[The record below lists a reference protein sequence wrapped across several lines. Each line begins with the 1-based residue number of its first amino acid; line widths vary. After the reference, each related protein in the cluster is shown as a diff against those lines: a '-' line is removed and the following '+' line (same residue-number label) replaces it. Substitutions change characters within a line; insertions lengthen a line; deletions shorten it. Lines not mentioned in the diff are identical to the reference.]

1 MKKMNEKQKESLKRI
16 LLYLAAAVILFFLF
30 PSAGKFKYEYQKGRP
45 WMHETLIAPF
55 DFPIYKT
62 QQEIEQERDSILQLF
77 SPYFQLDTSIAYQ
90 QSARLDS
97 SFTKIFSQAVTK
109 MVEEKLVPSY
119 LKQELLMQENDFRT
133 AVLHSLRSI
142 YNQGIVSSV
151 EWNKNQFKQSKTIQ
165 IIRNNVSSQVAFN
178 SLYTEVSAYRYL
190 IGNVREQPGLK
201 AYSADQTEQLLHF
214 MNLNEYITGNLFYD
228 ARKTELERKSLVS
241 NISLTE
247 GMVLEGERIISKG
260 EIVSDEKFKIL
271 ESLRIEYNQRVGIT
285 GHKILLLLGQFILS
299 ILSVLMIFLFLQS
312 FRKEV
317 FGNQLKT
324 LFILFIIL
332 FMSALTRLVIS
343 YSQLSVYV
351 IPFALIA
358 IIVKTFYDSR
368 IALFILITTLFIT
381 AFWVP
386 NAFEFVFM
394 NFVAGIVAI
403 FSLSN
408 QYRRGKL
415 FITSVLVLLA
425 YTVVFAGISL
435 LEEGRWNSVSWGELF
450 WFTGNSLL
458 LLSAYPL
465 MFIFEKTFGF
475 LSDASLTELSDTNQ
489 PLLRQLAELAPGTFQ
504 HSLQVANL
512 AEDAVRHIGG
522 NALLVRTGALYHDIG
537 KMENPL
543 YFIENQTPG
552 TNIHEHFDAAESAR
566 IVISHVENGLLL
578 ARKNGLPEQISDF
591 ISTHHGT
598 TLARY
603 FYYTWLKNNKE
614 ESNSE
619 HLFRYPGPRPFSKE
633 TAVVMMADAVEAA
646 SRSLTKVDE
655 SSLTALVNEIIDQQ
669 MHEEQFNDADIT
681 FKDITTIKNVFI
693 QRLRNIYHARIAY
706 PKRPLK

>member
-1 MKKMNEKQKESLKRI
+1 MTQIHKESLKRI
-16 LLYLAAAVILFFLF
+16 LLYIAAACILFFLF

-55 DFPIYKT
+55 DFPVHKT
-62 QQEIEQERDSILQLF
+62 RQEIEQERDSILKSF

-90 QSARLDS
+90 QCARLDS
-97 SFTKIFSQAVTK
+97 SFARVFAQAVEK
-109 MVEEKLVPSY
+109 MMEEKLVPNY
-119 LKQELLMQENDFRT
+119 LKQELLMLGSDFRSALLNSFKT
-133 AVLHSLRSI
+133 I

-151 EWNKNQFKQSKTIQ
+151 EWNKNQFKQSKFIQ
-165 IIRNNVSSQVAFN
+165 VIRNNVSSQVALTDLF
-178 SLYTEVSAYRYL
+178 TEVSAYRFL
-190 IGNVREQPGLK
+190 IGAVKEQPGLK
-201 AYSADQTEQLLHF
+201 TYSPDQTEQLLHF
-214 MNLNEYITGNLFYD
+214 MNLNEYISGNLFYD
-228 ARKTELERKSLVS
+228 ARKTELERKSLVD
-241 NISLTE
+241 NISLTK

-260 EIVSDEKFKIL
+260 EIVSEEKFNIL
-271 ESLRIEYNQRVGIT
+271 ESLRIEYNERVGTT

-332 FMSALTRLVIS
+332 FMSALTRLVLS

-358 IIVKTFYDSR
+358 VIVKIFYDSR
-368 IALFILITTLFIT
+368 IALFVLIITLFIT

-415 FITSVLVLLA
+415 FVTSVLVLLA
-425 YTVVFAGISL
+425 YIVVFTGISL
-435 LEEGRWNSVSWGELF
+435 LEEGRWNSMSWGELF
-450 WFTGNSLL
+450 WFIGNSLL

-475 LSDASLTELSDTNQ
+475 LSDASLTELADTNQ

-512 AEDAVRHIGG
+512 AEDAIRHIGG

-543 YFIENQTPG
+543 YFIENQIPG
-552 TNIHEHFDAAESAR
+552 TNIHEQFDAAESAR

-578 ARKNGLPEQISDF
+578 AQKNSLPKQISDF

-603 FYYTWLKNNKE
+603 FYYTWLKDHKE
-614 ESNSE
+614 ENYSE
-619 HLFRYPGPRPFSKE
+619 HQFRYPGPRPFSKE

-646 SRSLTKVDE
+646 SRSLTKFDE

-669 MHEEQFNDADIT
+669 MQDEQFNDADILS
-681 FKDITTIKNVFI
+681 KILP
-693 QRLRNIYHARIAY
+693 Q
-706 PKRPLK
+706 

>member
-1 MKKMNEKQKESLKRI
+1 MNEKQKESLKRI

-30 PSAGKFKYEYQKGRP
+30 PSEGKFKYEYQKGRP

-214 MNLNEYITGNLFYD
+214 LNLNEYITGNLFYD

-285 GHKILLLLGQFILS
+285 GHKILLFLGQFILS

>member
-1 MKKMNEKQKESLKRI
+1 
-16 LLYLAAAVILFFLF
+16 
-30 PSAGKFKYEYQKGRP
+30 
-45 WMHETLIAPF
+45 MHETLIAPF

-62 QQEIEQERDSILQLF
+62 QQEIEQERDSILKSF
-77 SPYFQLDTSIAYQ
+77 SPYFQLDTTIAYQ

-97 SFTKIFSQAVTK
+97 SFTKIYHLAITK
-109 MVEEKLVPSY
+109 MAEEKLIPYY
-119 LKQELLMQENDFRT
+119 LKQELFLQKNDFRG
-133 AVLHSLRSI
+133 AVLHSLKSL
-142 YNQGIVSSV
+142 YNQGIMSSV
-151 EWNKNQFKQSKTIQ
+151 EWNKNQYKQSHFIQ
-165 IIRNNVSSQVAFN
+165 LIRNNVSSQVASN
-178 SLYTEVSAYRYL
+178 NLYTEVSAYHFL
-190 IGNVREQPGLK
+190 IGSVKELPGLK
-201 AYSADQTEQLLHF
+201 AYSTDQIELLLHL
-214 MNLNEYITGNLFYD
+214 MNLNEYISGNLFYD

-260 EIVSDEKFKIL
+260 EIVSDEKFRIL
-271 ESLRIEYNQRVGIT
+271 ESLRIEYNQRMGFA
-285 GHKILLLLGQFILS
+285 GHKILLLLGQFIIS
-299 ILSVLMIFLFLQS
+299 IISVLMIFLFLQS

-317 FGNQLKT
+317 FSNQLKT

-332 FMSALTRLVIS
+332 FMSALTRLVIN

-368 IALFILITTLFIT
+368 IALFILITTLYIT

-425 YTVVFAGISL
+425 YTAVYAGISL
-435 LEEGRWNSVSWGELF
+435 LEEGRWTSESWTELF
-450 WFTGNSLL
+450 WFVGNSLL

-512 AEDAVRHIGG
+512 AEDAVRHLGG
-522 NALLVRTGALYHDIG
+522 NVLLVRTGALYHDIG

-543 YFIENQTPG
+543 YFIENQMPG
-552 TNIHEHFDAAESAR
+552 SNIHEHFDPAESAK
-566 IVISHVENGLLL
+566 IVINHVENGLLL
-578 ARKNGLPEQISDF
+578 AKKNGLPEQISDF

-603 FYYTWLKNNKE
+603 FYYKWLENNKE

-619 HLFRYPGPRPFSKE
+619 KLFRYPGPLPFSKE

-646 SRSLTKVDE
+646 SRSLAKVDE
-655 SSLTALVNEIIDQQ
+655 SSLTTLVNEIIDQQ
-669 MHEEQFNDADIT
+669 LNEEQFNNADLT

-693 QRLRNIYHARIAY
+693 QRLQNIYHARIAY
-706 PKRPLK
+706 PKKPL

>member
-1 MKKMNEKQKESLKRI
+1 MNEKQKESLKRI

-62 QQEIEQERDSILQLF
+62 QQDIEQEHDSLLMSF
-77 SPYFQLDTSIAYQ
+77 SPYFQIDTSITYQ
-90 QSARLDS
+90 QFVRLDS
-97 SFTKIFSQAVTK
+97 SFTKIFSQVAAK
-109 MVEEKLVPSY
+109 MVEEKRVPHY
-119 LKQELLMQENDFRT
+119 LKPALLMQENDFR
-133 AVLHSLRSI
+133 AALLHSLRSI
-142 YNQGIVSSV
+142 YHQGIVSGV
-151 EWNKNQFKQSKTIQ
+151 EWNKNPYKQSKTIQ
-165 IIRNNVSSQVAFN
+165 VIRNNVSSQVALN
-178 SLYTEVSAYRYL
+178 NLYTEVSAYHFL
-190 IGNVREQPGLK
+190 IDNVREQLGMK
-201 AYSADQTEQLLHF
+201 AYSPDQTDQILHL
-214 MNLNEYITGNLFYD
+214 MNLNEFITGNLFYD
-228 ARKTELERKSLVS
+228 ARKTELERKSLFS

-260 EIVSDEKFKIL
+260 EMVSDERFKIL
-271 ESLRIEYNQRVGIT
+271 ESLRIEFNQRVGIT
-285 GHKILLLLGQFILS
+285 GNKILLLLGQFILS

-317 FGNQLKT
+317 FSNQLKT

-332 FMSALTRLVIS
+332 FMSAITRMVIS
-343 YSQLSVYV
+343 YSQLTVYV

-425 YTVVFAGISL
+425 YAVVFAGISL
-435 LEEGRWNSVSWGELF
+435 IEEGRWNSVSWGKLF

-522 NALLVRTGALYHDIG
+522 NTLLVRTGALYHDIG

-543 YFIENQTPG
+543 YFIENQMPG
-552 TNIHEHFDAAESAR
+552 VNIHQHFDAAESAK

-614 ESNSE
+614 ESDLE

-646 SRSLTKVDE
+646 SRSLAKVDE
-655 SSLTALVNEIIDQQ
+655 PTLSALVNEIIDQQ

>member
-1 MKKMNEKQKESLKRI
+1 MNEKQKDSLKRI

-62 QQEIEQERDSILQLF
+62 QQEIEQERDSTMQLF

-90 QSARLDS
+90 QSARVDS
-97 SFTKIFSQAVTK
+97 SFIKIFSQAVTK

-119 LKQELLMQENDFRT
+119 LKQELLMQENDFRA

-165 IIRNNVSSQVAFN
+165 IIRNNVSSLVALN

-214 MNLNEYITGNLFYD
+214 MNLNGYITGNLFYD

-271 ESLRIEYNQRVGIT
+271 ESLRIEYNQRVGIS

>member
-1 MKKMNEKQKESLKRI
+1 MTQIHKESLKRI
-16 LLYLAAAVILFFLF
+16 LLYIAAACILFFLF

-55 DFPIYKT
+55 DFPVHKT
-62 QQEIEQERDSILQLF
+62 RQEIEQERDSILKSF

-90 QSARLDS
+90 QCARLDS
-97 SFTKIFSQAVTK
+97 SFARIFAQAVEK
-109 MVEEKLVPSY
+109 MMEEKLVPNY
-119 LKQELLMQENDFRT
+119 LKQELLMLGSDFRSALLNSFKT
-133 AVLHSLRSI
+133 I

-151 EWNKNQFKQSKTIQ
+151 EWNKNQFKQSKFIQ
-165 IIRNNVSSQVAFN
+165 VIRNNVSSQVALTDLF
-178 SLYTEVSAYRYL
+178 TEVSAYRFL
-190 IGNVREQPGLK
+190 IGAVKEQPGLK
-201 AYSADQTEQLLHF
+201 TYSPDQTEQLLHF
-214 MNLNEYITGNLFYD
+214 MNLNEYISGNLFYD
-228 ARKTELERKSLVS
+228 ARKTELERKSLVD
-241 NISLTE
+241 NISLTK

-260 EIVSDEKFKIL
+260 EIVSEEKFNIL
-271 ESLRIEYNQRVGIT
+271 ESLRIEYNERVGTT

-332 FMSALTRLVIS
+332 FMSALTRLVLS

-358 IIVKTFYDSR
+358 VIVKIFYDSR
-368 IALFILITTLFIT
+368 IALFVLIITLFIT

-415 FITSVLVLLA
+415 FVTSVLVLLA
-425 YTVVFAGISL
+425 YIVVFTGISL
-435 LEEGRWNSVSWGELF
+435 LEEGRWNSMSWGELF
-450 WFTGNSLL
+450 WFIGNSLL

-475 LSDASLTELSDTNQ
+475 LSDASLTELADTNQ

-512 AEDAVRHIGG
+512 AEDAIRHIGG

-543 YFIENQTPG
+543 YFIENQIPG
-552 TNIHEHFDAAESAR
+552 TNIHEQFDAAESAR

-578 ARKNGLPEQISDF
+578 AQKNSLPKQISDF

-603 FYYTWLKNNKE
+603 FYYTWLKDHE
-614 ESNSE
+614 EENYSE
-619 HLFRYPGPRPFSKE
+619 RQFRYPGPRPFSKE

-646 SRSLTKVDE
+646 SRSLTKFDE

-669 MHEEQFNDADIT
+669 MQDEQFNDADIT

-706 PKRPLK
+706 PKKPPK

>member
-1 MKKMNEKQKESLKRI
+1 MNEKQKESLKRI

-285 GHKILLLLGQFILS
+285 GHKILLFLGQFILS

>member
-1 MKKMNEKQKESLKRI
+1 
-16 LLYLAAAVILFFLF
+16 
-30 PSAGKFKYEYQKGRP
+30 
-45 WMHETLIAPF
+45 MHETLIAPF

-62 QQEIEQERDSILQLF
+62 QQEIEQERDSILKSF
-77 SPYFQLDTSIAYQ
+77 SPYFQLDTTIAYQ

-97 SFTKIFSQAVTK
+97 SFTKIYHLAITK
-109 MVEEKLVPSY
+109 MAEEKLIPYY
-119 LKQELLMQENDFRT
+119 LKQELLLQENDFRG
-133 AVLHSLRSI
+133 AVLHSLKSL
-142 YNQGIVSSV
+142 YNQGIMSSV
-151 EWNKNQFKQSKTIQ
+151 EWNKNQYKQSHFIQ
-165 IIRNNVSSQVAFN
+165 LIRNNVSSQVASN
-178 SLYTEVSAYRYL
+178 NLYTEVSAYHFL
-190 IGNVREQPGLK
+190 IGSVKELPGLK
-201 AYSADQTEQLLHF
+201 AYSTDQIELLLHL
-214 MNLNEYITGNLFYD
+214 MNLNEYISGNLFYD

-260 EIVSDEKFKIL
+260 EIVSDEKFRIL
-271 ESLRIEYNQRVGIT
+271 ESLRIEYNQRMGFA

-299 ILSVLMIFLFLQS
+299 IISVLMIFLFLQS

-317 FGNQLKT
+317 FSNQLKT

-332 FMSALTRLVIS
+332 FMSALTRLVIN

-368 IALFILITTLFIT
+368 IALFILITTLYIT

-425 YTVVFAGISL
+425 YTAVYAGISL
-435 LEEGRWNSVSWGELF
+435 LEEGRWTSESWTELF
-450 WFTGNSLL
+450 WFVGNSLL

-512 AEDAVRHIGG
+512 AEDAVRHLGG
-522 NALLVRTGALYHDIG
+522 NVLLVRTGALYHDIG

-543 YFIENQTPG
+543 YFIENQMPG
-552 TNIHEHFDAAESAR
+552 SNIHEHFDPAESAK
-566 IVISHVENGLLL
+566 IVINHVENGLLL
-578 ARKNGLPEQISDF
+578 AKKNGLPEQISDF

-603 FYYTWLKNNKE
+603 FYYKWLENNKE

-619 HLFRYPGPRPFSKE
+619 KLFRYPGPRPFSKE

-646 SRSLTKVDE
+646 SRSLAKVDE
-655 SSLTALVNEIIDQQ
+655 SSLTTLVNEIIDQQ
-669 MHEEQFNDADIT
+669 LNEEQFNNADLT

-693 QRLRNIYHARIAY
+693 QRLQNIYHARIAY
-706 PKRPLK
+706 PKKPL

>member
-1 MKKMNEKQKESLKRI
+1 MNEKQKESLKRI

>member
-1 MKKMNEKQKESLKRI
+1 MTQIHKESLKRI
-16 LLYLAAAVILFFLF
+16 LLYIAAACILFFLF

-55 DFPIYKT
+55 DFPVHKT
-62 QQEIEQERDSILQLF
+62 RQEIEQERDSILKSF

-90 QSARLDS
+90 QCARLDS
-97 SFTKIFSQAVTK
+97 SFARIFAQAVEK
-109 MVEEKLVPSY
+109 MMEEKLVPNY
-119 LKQELLMQENDFRT
+119 LKQELLMLGNDFRS
-133 AVLHSLRSI
+133 AVLNSLKTI

-151 EWNKNQFKQSKTIQ
+151 EWNKNQFKQSKFIQ
-165 IIRNNVSSQVAFN
+165 VIRNNVSSQVALTDLF
-178 SLYTEVSAYRYL
+178 TEVSAYRFL
-190 IGNVREQPGLK
+190 IGAVKQQPGLK
-201 AYSADQTEQLLHF
+201 TYSSGQTEQLLHF
-214 MNLNEYITGNLFYD
+214 MNLNEYISGNLFYD
-228 ARKTELERKSLVS
+228 ARKTELERKSLVD
-241 NISLTE
+241 NISLTK

-260 EIVSDEKFKIL
+260 EIVSEEKFNIL
-271 ESLRIEYNQRVGIT
+271 ESLRIEYNERVGTT

-332 FMSALTRLVIS
+332 FMSALTRLVLS

-358 IIVKTFYDSR
+358 VIVKIFYDSR
-368 IALFILITTLFIT
+368 IALFVLIITLFIT

-415 FITSVLVLLA
+415 FVTSVLVLLA
-425 YTVVFAGISL
+425 YVVVFTGISL
-435 LEEGRWNSVSWGELF
+435 LEEGRWNSMSWGELF
-450 WFTGNSLL
+450 WFIGNSLL

-475 LSDASLTELSDTNQ
+475 LSDASLTELADTNQ

-512 AEDAVRHIGG
+512 AEDAIRHIGG
-522 NALLVRTGALYHDIG
+522 NTLLVRTGALYHDIG

-543 YFIENQTPG
+543 YFIENQIPG
-552 TNIHEHFDAAESAR
+552 TNIHEQFDAAESAR

-578 ARKNGLPEQISDF
+578 AQKNSLPEQISDF

-603 FYYTWLKNNKE
+603 FYYTWLKDHKE
-614 ESNSE
+614 ENYSE
-619 HLFRYPGPRPFSKE
+619 RQFRYPGPRPFSKE

-646 SRSLTKVDE
+646 SRSLTKFDE

-669 MHEEQFNDADIT
+669 MQDEQFNDADIT

-706 PKRPLK
+706 PKKPPK

>member
-1 MKKMNEKQKESLKRI
+1 MNEKQKESLKRI

-214 MNLNEYITGNLFYD
+214 LNLNEYITGNLFYD

>member
-1 MKKMNEKQKESLKRI
+1 MTQIHKESLKRI
-16 LLYLAAAVILFFLF
+16 LLYIAAACILFFLF

-55 DFPIYKT
+55 DFPVHKT
-62 QQEIEQERDSILQLF
+62 RQEIEQERDSILKSF

-90 QSARLDS
+90 QCARLDS
-97 SFTKIFSQAVTK
+97 SFARIFAQAVEK
-109 MVEEKLVPSY
+109 MMEEKLVPNY
-119 LKQELLMQENDFRT
+119 LKQELLMLGNDFRS
-133 AVLHSLRSI
+133 AVLNSLKTI

-151 EWNKNQFKQSKTIQ
+151 EWNKNQFKQSKFIQ
-165 IIRNNVSSQVAFN
+165 VIRNNVSSQVALTDLF
-178 SLYTEVSAYRYL
+178 TEVSAYRFL
-190 IGNVREQPGLK
+190 IGAVKEQPRLK
-201 AYSADQTEQLLHF
+201 TYSPDQTEQLLHF
-214 MNLNEYITGNLFYD
+214 MNLNEYISGNLFYD
-228 ARKTELERKSLVS
+228 ARKTELERKSLVD
-241 NISLTE
+241 NISLTK

-260 EIVSDEKFKIL
+260 EIVSEEKFNIL
-271 ESLRIEYNQRVGIT
+271 ESLRIEYNERVGTT

-332 FMSALTRLVIS
+332 FMSALTRLVLS

-358 IIVKTFYDSR
+358 VIVKIFYDSR
-368 IALFILITTLFIT
+368 IALFVLIITLFIT

-415 FITSVLVLLA
+415 FVTSVLVLLA
-425 YTVVFAGISL
+425 YIVVFTGISL
-435 LEEGRWNSVSWGELF
+435 LEEGRWNSMSWGELF
-450 WFTGNSLL
+450 WFIGNSLL

-475 LSDASLTELSDTNQ
+475 LSDASLTELADTNQ

-512 AEDAVRHIGG
+512 AEDAIRHIGG

-543 YFIENQTPG
+543 YFIENQIPG
-552 TNIHEHFDAAESAR
+552 TNIHEQFDAAESAR

-578 ARKNGLPEQISDF
+578 AQKNSLPKQISDF

-603 FYYTWLKNNKE
+603 FYYTWLKDHKE
-614 ESNSE
+614 ENYSE
-619 HLFRYPGPRPFSKE
+619 HQFRYPGPRPFSKE

-646 SRSLTKVDE
+646 SRSLTKFDE

-669 MHEEQFNDADIT
+669 MQDEQFNDADIT

-706 PKRPLK
+706 PKKPPK

>member
-1 MKKMNEKQKESLKRI
+1 MNEKQKESLKRI

-543 YFIENQTPG
+543 YFIENQTHG

>member
-1 MKKMNEKQKESLKRI
+1 MNEKQKESLKRI

-62 QQEIEQERDSILQLF
+62 QQEIEQERDSIMQLF

-97 SFTKIFSQAVTK
+97 SFKKIFSQAVTK

-119 LKQELLMQENDFRT
+119 LKQELLMQENDFRA

-165 IIRNNVSSQVAFN
+165 IIRNNVSSQVALN
-178 SLYTEVSAYRYL
+178 SLYAEVSAYRFL

-435 LEEGRWNSVSWGELF
+435 LEEGRWSSVSWGELF

>member
-1 MKKMNEKQKESLKRI
+1 L
-16 LLYLAAAVILFFLF
+16 
-30 PSAGKFKYEYQKGRP
+30 
-45 WMHETLIAPF
+45 HETLIAPF

-62 QQEIEQERDSILQLF
+62 QQEIEQERDSILKSF
-77 SPYFQLDTSIAYQ
+77 SPYFQLDTTIAYQ

-97 SFTKIFSQAVTK
+97 SFTKIYHLAITK
-109 MVEEKLVPSY
+109 MAEEKLIPYY
-119 LKQELLMQENDFRT
+119 LKQELLLQENDFRG
-133 AVLHSLRSI
+133 AVLHSLKSL
-142 YNQGIVSSV
+142 YNQGIMSSV
-151 EWNKNQFKQSKTIQ
+151 EWNKNQYKQSHFIQ
-165 IIRNNVSSQVAFN
+165 LIRNNVSSQVASN
-178 SLYTEVSAYRYL
+178 NLYTEVSAYHFL
-190 IGNVREQPGLK
+190 IGSVKELPGLK
-201 AYSADQTEQLLHF
+201 AYSTDQIELLLHL
-214 MNLNEYITGNLFYD
+214 MNLNEYISGNLFYD

-260 EIVSDEKFKIL
+260 EIVSDEKFRIL
-271 ESLRIEYNQRVGIT
+271 ESLRIEYNQRMGFA

-299 ILSVLMIFLFLQS
+299 IISVLMIFLFLQS

-317 FGNQLKT
+317 FSNQLKT

-332 FMSALTRLVIS
+332 FMSALTRLVIN

-368 IALFILITTLFIT
+368 IALFILITTLYIT

-425 YTVVFAGISL
+425 YTAVYAGISL
-435 LEEGRWNSVSWGELF
+435 LEEGRWTSESWTELF
-450 WFTGNSLL
+450 WFVGNSLL

-512 AEDAVRHIGG
+512 AEDAVRHLGG
-522 NALLVRTGALYHDIG
+522 NVLLVRTGALYHDIG

-543 YFIENQTPG
+543 YFIENQMPG
-552 TNIHEHFDAAESAR
+552 SNIHEHFDPAESAK
-566 IVISHVENGLLL
+566 IVINHVENGLLL
-578 ARKNGLPEQISDF
+578 AKKNGLPEQISDF

-603 FYYTWLKNNKE
+603 FYYKWLENNKE

-619 HLFRYPGPRPFSKE
+619 KLFRYPGPRPFSKE

-646 SRSLTKVDE
+646 SRSLAKVDE
-655 SSLTALVNEIIDQQ
+655 SSLTTLVNEIIDQQ
-669 MHEEQFNDADIT
+669 LNEEQFNNADLT

-693 QRLRNIYHARIAY
+693 QRLQNIYHARIAY
-706 PKRPLK
+706 PKKPL

>member
-1 MKKMNEKQKESLKRI
+1 MTQIHKESLKRI
-16 LLYLAAAVILFFLF
+16 LLYIAAACILFFLF

-55 DFPIYKT
+55 DFPVHKT
-62 QQEIEQERDSILQLF
+62 RQEIEQERDSILKSF

-90 QSARLDS
+90 QCARLDS
-97 SFTKIFSQAVTK
+97 SFARIFAQAVEK
-109 MVEEKLVPSY
+109 MMEEKLVPNY
-119 LKQELLMQENDFRT
+119 LKQELLMLGSDFRS
-133 AVLHSLRSI
+133 ALLNSLKTI

-151 EWNKNQFKQSKTIQ
+151 EWNKNQFKQSKFIQ
-165 IIRNNVSSQVAFN
+165 VIRNNVSSQVALTDLF
-178 SLYTEVSAYRYL
+178 TEVSAYRFL
-190 IGNVREQPGLK
+190 IGAVKEQPGLK
-201 AYSADQTEQLLHF
+201 TYSPDQTEQLLHF
-214 MNLNEYITGNLFYD
+214 MNLNEYISGNLFYD
-228 ARKTELERKSLVS
+228 ARKTELERKSLVD
-241 NISLTE
+241 NISLTK

-260 EIVSDEKFKIL
+260 EIVSEEKFNIL
-271 ESLRIEYNQRVGIT
+271 ESLRIEYNERVGTT

-332 FMSALTRLVIS
+332 FMSALTRLVLS

-358 IIVKTFYDSR
+358 VIVKIFYDSR
-368 IALFILITTLFIT
+368 IALFVLIITLFIT

-415 FITSVLVLLA
+415 FVTSVLVLLA
-425 YTVVFAGISL
+425 YIVVFTGISL
-435 LEEGRWNSVSWGELF
+435 LEEGRWNSMSWGELF
-450 WFTGNSLL
+450 WFIGNSLL

-475 LSDASLTELSDTNQ
+475 LSDASLTELADTNQ

-512 AEDAVRHIGG
+512 AEDAIRHIGG

-543 YFIENQTPG
+543 YFIENQIPG
-552 TNIHEHFDAAESAR
+552 TNIHEQFDAAESAR

-578 ARKNGLPEQISDF
+578 AQKNSLPKQISDF

-603 FYYTWLKNNKE
+603 FYYTWLKDHKE
-614 ESNSE
+614 ENYSE
-619 HLFRYPGPRPFSKE
+619 HQFRYPGPRPFSKE

-646 SRSLTKVDE
+646 SRSLTKFDE

-669 MHEEQFNDADIT
+669 MQDEQFNDADIT

-706 PKRPLK
+706 PKKPPK

>member
-1 MKKMNEKQKESLKRI
+1 
-16 LLYLAAAVILFFLF
+16 
-30 PSAGKFKYEYQKGRP
+30 
-45 WMHETLIAPF
+45 MHETLIAPF

-62 QQEIEQERDSILQLF
+62 QQEIEQERDSILKSF
-77 SPYFQLDTSIAYQ
+77 SPYFQLDTTIAYQ

-97 SFTKIFSQAVTK
+97 SFTKIYHLAITK
-109 MVEEKLVPSY
+109 MAEEKLIPYY
-119 LKQELLMQENDFRT
+119 LKQELFLQENDFRG
-133 AVLHSLRSI
+133 AVLHSLKSL
-142 YNQGIVSSV
+142 YNQGIMSSV
-151 EWNKNQFKQSKTIQ
+151 EWNKNQYKQSHFIQ
-165 IIRNNVSSQVAFN
+165 LIRNNVSSQVASN
-178 SLYTEVSAYRYL
+178 NLYTEVSAYHFL
-190 IGNVREQPGLK
+190 IGSVKELPGLK
-201 AYSADQTEQLLHF
+201 AYSTDQIELLLHL
-214 MNLNEYITGNLFYD
+214 MNLNEYISGNLFYD

-260 EIVSDEKFKIL
+260 EIVSDEKFRIL
-271 ESLRIEYNQRVGIT
+271 ESLRIEYNQRMGFA
-285 GHKILLLLGQFILS
+285 GHKILLLLGQFIIS
-299 ILSVLMIFLFLQS
+299 IISVLMIFLFLQS

-317 FGNQLKT
+317 FSNQLKT

-332 FMSALTRLVIS
+332 FMSALTRLVIN

-368 IALFILITTLFIT
+368 IALFILITTLYIT

-425 YTVVFAGISL
+425 YTAVYAGISL
-435 LEEGRWNSVSWGELF
+435 LEEGRWTSESWTELF
-450 WFTGNSLL
+450 WFVGNSLL

-512 AEDAVRHIGG
+512 AEDAVRHLGG
-522 NALLVRTGALYHDIG
+522 NVLLVRTGALYHDIG

-543 YFIENQTPG
+543 YFIENQMPG
-552 TNIHEHFDAAESAR
+552 SNIHEHFDPAESAK
-566 IVISHVENGLLL
+566 IVINHVENGLLL
-578 ARKNGLPEQISDF
+578 AKKNGLPEQISDF

-603 FYYTWLKNNKE
+603 FYYKWLENNKE

-619 HLFRYPGPRPFSKE
+619 KLFRYPGPLPFSKE

-646 SRSLTKVDE
+646 SRSLAKVDE
-655 SSLTALVNEIIDQQ
+655 SSLTTLVNEIIDQQ
-669 MHEEQFNDADIT
+669 LNEEQFNNADLT

-693 QRLRNIYHARIAY
+693 QRLQNIYHARIAY
-706 PKRPLK
+706 PKKPL

>member
-1 MKKMNEKQKESLKRI
+1 
-16 LLYLAAAVILFFLF
+16 
-30 PSAGKFKYEYQKGRP
+30 
-45 WMHETLIAPF
+45 MHETLIAPF

-62 QQEIEQERDSILQLF
+62 QQEIEQERDSILKSF
-77 SPYFQLDTSIAYQ
+77 SPYFQLDTTIAYQ

-97 SFTKIFSQAVTK
+97 SFTKIYHLAITK
-109 MVEEKLVPSY
+109 MAEEKLIPYY
-119 LKQELLMQENDFRT
+119 LKQELLLQENDFRG
-133 AVLHSLRSI
+133 AVLHSLKSL
-142 YNQGIVSSV
+142 YNQGIMSSV
-151 EWNKNQFKQSKTIQ
+151 EWNKNQYKQSHFIQ
-165 IIRNNVSSQVAFN
+165 LIRNNVSSQVASN
-178 SLYTEVSAYRYL
+178 NLYTEVSAYHFL
-190 IGNVREQPGLK
+190 IGSVKELPGLK
-201 AYSADQTEQLLHF
+201 AYSTDQIELLLHL
-214 MNLNEYITGNLFYD
+214 MNLNEYISGNLFYD

-260 EIVSDEKFKIL
+260 EIVSDEKFRIL
-271 ESLRIEYNQRVGIT
+271 ESLRIEYNQRMGFA

-299 ILSVLMIFLFLQS
+299 IISVLMIFLFLQS

-317 FGNQLKT
+317 FSNQLKT

-332 FMSALTRLVIS
+332 FMSALTRLVIN

-368 IALFILITTLFIT
+368 IALFILITTLYIT

-394 NFVAGIVAI
+394 NFVVGIVAI

-425 YTVVFAGISL
+425 YTAVYAGISL
-435 LEEGRWNSVSWGELF
+435 LEEGRWTSESWTELF
-450 WFTGNSLL
+450 WFVGNSLL

-512 AEDAVRHIGG
+512 AEDAVRHLGG
-522 NALLVRTGALYHDIG
+522 NVLLVRTGALYHDIG

-543 YFIENQTPG
+543 YFIENQMPG
-552 TNIHEHFDAAESAR
+552 TNIHEHFDPAESAK
-566 IVISHVENGLLL
+566 IVINHVENGLLL
-578 ARKNGLPEQISDF
+578 AKKNGLPEQISDF

-603 FYYTWLKNNKE
+603 FYYKWLENNKE

-619 HLFRYPGPRPFSKE
+619 KLFRYPGPLPFSKE

-646 SRSLTKVDE
+646 SRSLAKVDE
-655 SSLTALVNEIIDQQ
+655 SSLTTLVNEIIDQQ
-669 MHEEQFNDADIT
+669 LHEEQFNDADLT
-681 FKDITTIKNVFI
+681 FKDIATIKNVFI
-693 QRLRNIYHARIAY
+693 QRLQNIYHARIAY
-706 PKRPLK
+706 PKKPL

>member
-1 MKKMNEKQKESLKRI
+1 MNEKQKESLKRI

-62 QQEIEQERDSILQLF
+62 QQEIEQERDSIMQLF

-97 SFTKIFSQAVTK
+97 SFKKIFSQAVTK

-119 LKQELLMQENDFRT
+119 LKQELLMQENDFRA

-165 IIRNNVSSQVAFN
+165 IIRNNVSSQVALN
-178 SLYTEVSAYRYL
+178 SLYAEVSAYRFL

-201 AYSADQTEQLLHF
+201 AYSADQTEQLLHL

-435 LEEGRWNSVSWGELF
+435 LEEGRWSSVSWGELF

>member
-1 MKKMNEKQKESLKRI
+1 MTQIHKESLKRI
-16 LLYLAAAVILFFLF
+16 LLYIAAACILFFLF

-55 DFPIYKT
+55 DFPVHKT
-62 QQEIEQERDSILQLF
+62 RQEIEQERDSILKSF

-90 QSARLDS
+90 QFARLDS
-97 SFTKIFSQAVTK
+97 SFVRIFAQAVEK
-109 MVEEKLVPSY
+109 MMEEKLVPNY
-119 LKQELLMQENDFRT
+119 LKQELLMLGNDFRS
-133 AVLHSLRSI
+133 AVLNSLKTI

-151 EWNKNQFKQSKTIQ
+151 EWNKNQFKQSKFIQ
-165 IIRNNVSSQVAFN
+165 VIRNNVSSQVALTDLF
-178 SLYTEVSAYRYL
+178 TEVSAYRFL
-190 IGNVREQPGLK
+190 IGAVKEQPRLK
-201 AYSADQTEQLLHF
+201 TYSPDQTEQLLHF
-214 MNLNEYITGNLFYD
+214 MNLNEYISGNLFYD
-228 ARKTELERKSLVS
+228 ARKTELERKSLVD
-241 NISLTE
+241 NISLTK

-260 EIVSDEKFKIL
+260 EIVSEEKFNIL
-271 ESLRIEYNQRVGIT
+271 ESLRIEYNERVGTT

-332 FMSALTRLVIS
+332 FMSALTRLVLS

-358 IIVKTFYDSR
+358 VIVKIFYDSR
-368 IALFILITTLFIT
+368 IALFVLIITLFIT

-415 FITSVLVLLA
+415 FVTSVLVLLA
-425 YTVVFAGISL
+425 YIVVFTGISL
-435 LEEGRWNSVSWGELF
+435 LEEGRWNSMSWGELF
-450 WFTGNSLL
+450 WFIGNSLL

-475 LSDASLTELSDTNQ
+475 LSDASLTELADTNQ

-512 AEDAVRHIGG
+512 AEDAIRHIGG

-543 YFIENQTPG
+543 YFIENQIPG
-552 TNIHEHFDAAESAR
+552 TNIHEQFDAAESAR
-566 IVISHVENGLLL
+566 IVISHVENG
-578 ARKNGLPEQISDF
+578 
-591 ISTHHGT
+591 
-598 TLARY
+598 
-603 FYYTWLKNNKE
+603 
-614 ESNSE
+614 
-619 HLFRYPGPRPFSKE
+619 
-633 TAVVMMADAVEAA
+633 
-646 SRSLTKVDE
+646 
-655 SSLTALVNEIIDQQ
+655 
-669 MHEEQFNDADIT
+669 
-681 FKDITTIKNVFI
+681 
-693 QRLRNIYHARIAY
+693 
-706 PKRPLK
+706 